1 MLLSRVNATLRRGIT
16 VTAMAVV
23 ALAAS
28 LLAGTTSEPP
38 VTETRA
44 LWVLRTSLTSPE
56 SIATLVRTAREHGF
70 NTLLVQV
77 RGRGDAYFNGG
88 IEPRAS
94 DLQRRPA
101 TFDPLATVLSSSHA
115 ANLRVHAW
123 INVNLVSS
131 ASDLPIAPAH
141 IVHRHPEW
149 LMVPRDLAQELSR
162 VPEESPGYVGKLARW
177 TRTESA
183 DVEGLYVSPIL
194 PAAAAHVDAVVRDL
208 VTRYPVDG
216 VHLDYARYP
225 NARFDYSRGAVREFR
240 EALRPTL
247 GWAVRR
253 DVDAQ
258 EAVDP
263 LAYPDTFQ
271 DEWKKFR
278 MARMT
283 ALVARLRKTIKS
295 ARETTLVTIAT
306 APDLADARD
315 RKLQDWGAWLETG
328 LVDAVCPM
336 AYTPEPAL
344 FAEQIAAARNI
355 KGGHTVWA
363 GIGAYRLPPAQTI
376 ENIETARRLGAG
388 GIVLFSYDSLIASA
402 SDYIAVVGR
411 SAFGKPAAASAG
423 NR

>member
-94 DLQRRPA
+94 DLRHRPA